1 MWSKPAD
8 IARII
13 GEVAT
18 TAGAG
23 AATTAG
29 GAR

>member
-13 GEVAT
+13 GEVAER
-18 TAGAG
+18 AGAG
-23 AATTAG
+23 AQPTP
-29 GAR
+29 AR